1 MRIVLTGGGS
11 GGHLFPLI
19 AVAQEIRKI
28 ADKNKIVSVDFIY
41 LGAEVREIN
50 IFEKEFIQYKFIIA
64 GKFRRYASIY
74 NIIDFFKLPIGII
87 QSFFIL
93 FFIYPDAIF
102 SKGGFGA
109 YPVVVAGW
117 LLRIPIIIHES
128 DSVPGLSNKWSA
140 KFAKRIAVSFPKT
153 ITLFSAKKTGYTGN
167 PVRTGLVNGSKDEA
181 KQMFNLI
188 GMRPIILVLGGS
200 QGSEAI
206 NDAFLRMLPKLL
218 NKYELIHQT
227 GGANYSNTLNES
239 RTILSQEQ
247 QRYYHPIGFM
257 EEREMANA
265 YACCDI
271 IISRAGANSIFEI
284 AMVGKPSI
292 IIPLPSAAG
301 NHQVINA
308 HEFSKSGAAVIIE
321 QANFYPGIVET
332 KINSILANPDIYQS
346 MALSARKFSKDD
358 ATYIIANE
366 TLKLT
371 GLV

>member
-1 MRIVLTGGGS
+1 
-11 GGHLFPLI
+11 
-19 AVAQEIRKI
+19 
-28 ADKNKIVSVDFIY
+28 
-41 LGAEVREIN
+41 
-50 IFEKEFIQYKFIIA
+50 
-64 GKFRRYASIY
+64 
-74 NIIDFFKLPIGII
+74 
-87 QSFFIL
+87 
-93 FFIYPDAIF
+93 
-102 SKGGFGA
+102 
-109 YPVVVAGW
+109 
-117 LLRIPIIIHES
+117 
-128 DSVPGLSNKWSA
+128 
-140 KFAKRIAVSFPKT
+140 
-153 ITLFSAKKTGYTGN
+153 
-167 PVRTGLVNGSKDEA
+167 
-181 KQMFNLI
+181 
-188 GMRPIILVLGGS
+188 MRPIILVLGGS